1 MILSE
6 IVLYASSRG
15 QATTEYVSEIVVS
28 DAIATQKRPF
38 IYKSPLTWWKKGLG
52 EGESLRAGTSAP
64 PPAQNPLWE
73 DRTLIYHGT

>member
-1 MILSE
+1 MMILSE

-38 IYKSPLTWWKKGLG
+38 IYKSPLTW
-52 EGESLRAGTSAP
+52 
-64 PPAQNPLWE
+64 
-73 DRTLIYHGT
+73 